1 MEELAE
7 EIIQNIAERDKE
19 LETVKEK
26 LKNGEE
32 NVKS

>member
-1 MEELAE
+1 M
-7 EIIQNIAERDKE
+7 AERDKE

-32 NVKS
+32 NVKSQPRHTAMK